1 MTSRASRFDKPVTSG
16 GTKSLVDMQARGF
29 FGTAVVADAADVDGL
44 FGGDEMFEPSFGAVG
59 DGNAMDDGT
68 EAIDGD
74 VGDTRAPESVELVGE
89 GGACMSCPAR
99 GVEKSKSKSW

>member
-1 MTSRASRFDKPVTSG
+1 M
-16 GTKSLVDMQARGF
+16 VDMQARGF
-29 FGTAVVADAADVDGL
+29 LGAAVVADAADVDGL